1 MVTIDP
7 TISNDSSLDELE
19 RAAACLAEL
28 QHLLGMRRILVD
40 AVDCAIFTKGARYG
54 DGTCRAVL
62 RPESHEQVVEIVRIC
77 AQYQQALILQG
88 ANTGLVAASTPDHSH
103 RFMILSLG
111 RLNQYIDIDLLNRS
125 VVVDAGVHLHELN
138 EKLEEYGLFFP
149 IDLSANPSIGGMI
162 AANTGGAKLIKY
174 GDVRQNLLGL
184 RAVLMEPAGSVLDLQ
199 NALRKN
205 NTGLDLKQLFVGTSG
220 ALGIITRAVL
230 QVHYLPK
237 QTVTALVVPRDQSA
251 VLELLQVLERD
262 CDGYLSA
269 FEGISGA
276 AFQAVLGHIPGIQN
290 PFGASSCPDYCV
302 LVELSG
308 GALTS
313 VNVDLQD
320 VLMNSLEGLLGDVVV
335 NAVLGKGNELWR
347 IRHSISEALRHEGK
361 LIAFDISMPRSSLI
375 AFRTEA
381 LALVADKFPWM
392 RVMDFGHWADGGCHF
407 NLVWPSTD
415 APAYDVDLV
424 YAMRCAIYDLVVLR
438 HHGSF
443 SAEHGI
449 GPYNIDFYQRYV
461 SELACHLSGH
471 IQSLFDPNRLLGLT
485 WFGNDHSRQRS
496 SYIERSIVARL

>member
-1 MVTIDP
+1 MEAIDP
-7 TISNDSSLDELE
+7 TVSNESALE
-19 RAAACLAEL
+19 GLESAAACFAEL
-28 QHLLGMRRILVD
+28 LYLLGMRGVLVD

-62 RPESHEQVVEIVRIC
+62 RPESHQQVVEIVRIC
-77 AQYQQALILQG
+77 VQYKQALILQG

-103 RFMILSLG
+103 RFMILNLG
-111 RLNQYIDIDLLNRS
+111 RLNQHIEIDLVNRS
-125 VVVDAGVHLHELN
+125 VVVDAGVHLQELN
-138 EKLEEYGLFFP
+138 EKLEEHGLFFP

-184 RAVLMEPAGSVLDLQ
+184 RAVLIDPVASVLDLQ

-220 ALGIITRAVL
+220 AFGIITRAVL

-237 QTVTALVVPRDQSA
+237 QTVTALVVPHDQSA

-262 CDGYLSA
+262 CHGYLPA
-269 FEGISGA
+269 FEGISGS
-276 AFQAVLGHIPGIQN
+276 AFQAVLHHIPGIQN
-290 PFGASSCPDYCV
+290 PFGASNCPDYCV

-313 VNVDLQD
+313 ANVDLQD
-320 VLMNSLEGLLGDVVV
+320 VLMNSLEGLYGEVVV

-347 IRHSISEALRHEGK
+347 IRHSISEALRHEGQ
-361 LIAFDISMPRSSLI
+361 LIAFDIAMPRSSLV

-407 NLVWPSTD
+407 NLVWPRTN
-415 APAYDVDLV
+415 APAYDADLV
-424 YAMRCAIYDLVVLR
+424 YTLRCAIYDLVVWR

-461 SELACHLSGH
+461 SEQARLLSGQ
-471 IQSLFDPNRLLGLT
+471 IQAQFDPGRLLGLT
-485 WFGNDHSRQRS
+485 WFGYDLSHHR
-496 SYIERSIVARL
+496 